1 MGHKVKIGN
10 EIKDI
15 KGGKVLING
24 EVKDIKGGKVLIN
37 GKVKDIKFGTPI
49 GEFAAGTS
57 VYTKINGVKT
67 ELFVANQGKP
77 GISTYDD
84 SFNGTWTMLR
94 DIYTMDVDWRGCIYQ
109 YSTAAEYL
117 DNTFTGLLE
126 PEILAKIKTVNF
138 GDDYTTK
145 AFLPSA
151 SELGVIISTDI
162 SVGGAAL
169 LSYFEAE
176 TAGEAAEKRVAYY
189 AGAAGRWYIRA
200 PCSLSSGQAQPYYI
214 NTDGWHYSSV
224 NYLSKGIRPIMIFDS
239 EETLVDDDYNIIT

>member
-37 GKVKDIKFGTPI
+37 GKAKDIKFGTPI
-49 GEFAAGTS
+49 GEFAVGTS

-94 DIYTMDVDWRGCIYQ
+94 DIYTMAVDWREYLYQ
-109 YSTAAEYL
+109 FSTAAKYL

-126 PEILAKIKTVNF
+126 PEILAKIKTVNLAS
-138 GDDYTTK
+138 DYTTK

-151 SELGVIISTDI
+151 SELGAIISTDI
-162 SVGGAAL
+162 SVGGAAF
-169 LSYFEAE
+169 LSYFEAK

-189 AGAAGRWYIRA
+189 AGAAGRWYIRDTWR
-200 PCSLSSGQAQPYYI
+200 PSTGQSQPYYI
-214 NTDGWHYSSV
+214 NTDGWHYSRV
-224 NYLSKGIRPIMIFDS
+224 DYFSKGFRPIMIFDS